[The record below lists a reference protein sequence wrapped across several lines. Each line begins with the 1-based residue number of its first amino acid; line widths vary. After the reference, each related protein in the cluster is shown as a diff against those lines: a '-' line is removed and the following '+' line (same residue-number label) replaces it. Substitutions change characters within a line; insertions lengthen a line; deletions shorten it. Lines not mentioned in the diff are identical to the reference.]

1 MWLFQVDIGEG
12 VKPRGFYI
20 QRSGGLFPA
29 PWPQDCAD
37 LDRIENLFHF
47 LGILLA
53 KCIQDSRLIDLPLS
67 VPFLKLMC
75 MGEVGHNITQQ
86 YTQSLAKTSN
96 NMTESVTS
104 EGSEIFTGEDF
115 DKELILDPP
124 KPRQPMVPPWYEGI
138 LSEDDMDII
147 DPHRSGFLKQLRE
160 LAAKKQRIIKD
171 RTMSEDKKN
180 ICLQELALPDP
191 RIPSA
196 GVFLEDLG

>member
-1 MWLFQVDIGEG
+1 
-12 VKPRGFYI
+12 
-20 QRSGGLFPA
+20 
-29 PWPQDCAD
+29 
-37 LDRIENLFHF
+37 
-47 LGILLA
+47 
-53 KCIQDSRLIDLPLS
+53 
-67 VPFLKLMC
+67 
-75 MGEVGHNITQQ
+75 
-86 YTQSLAKTSN
+86 
-96 NMTESVTS
+96 MTESVTS

-124 KPRQPMVPPWYEGI
+124 KPRHPMVPPWYEGI
-138 LSEDDMDII
+138 LCEDDMDII

-171 RTMSEDKKN
+171 KTMSEDKKN

>member
-1 MWLFQVDIGEG
+1 MDIGEG

-37 LDRIENLFHF
+37 IEKIEKLFHF

-53 KCIQDSRLIDLPLS
+53 KCIQDKRLIDLPLS
-67 VPFLKLMC
+67 QPFLKLMC

-86 YTQSLAKTSN
+86 YSMSLAKTSSS
-96 NMTESVTS
+96 MTESITS
-104 EGSEIFTGEDF
+104 ESSEIMYDDI

-124 KPRQPMVPPWYEGI
+124 KQRSPVSPPWYEGI
-138 LSEDDMDII
+138 LSEDDLDII
-147 DPHRSGFLKQLRE
+147 DPNRSRFLKQLRE
-160 LAAKKQRIIKD
+160 LSVKKQKIMKD
-171 RTMSEDKKN
+171 KTLSEDKRN
-180 ICLQELALPDP
+180 IKLQDLALPDP
-191 RIPSA
+191 RVPSA

>member
-1 MWLFQVDIGEG
+1 M
-12 VKPRGFYI
+12 
-20 QRSGGLFPA
+20 
-29 PWPQDCAD
+29 
-37 LDRIENLFHF
+37 
-47 LGILLA
+47 LA

-86 YTQSLAKTSN
+86 YTQSLARTTS

-104 EGSEIFTGEDF
+104 EGSEIFMGEEM

-124 KPRQPMVPPWYEGI
+124 KLRHPVVPPWYEGI

-160 LAAKKQRIIKD
+160 LAAKKQKIMKD
-171 RTMSEDKKN
+171 KTMSEDQKN
-180 ICLQELALPDP
+180 LCLQELALPDP

-196 GVFLEDLG
+196 GVFLEDLGYVVFIKCGEN